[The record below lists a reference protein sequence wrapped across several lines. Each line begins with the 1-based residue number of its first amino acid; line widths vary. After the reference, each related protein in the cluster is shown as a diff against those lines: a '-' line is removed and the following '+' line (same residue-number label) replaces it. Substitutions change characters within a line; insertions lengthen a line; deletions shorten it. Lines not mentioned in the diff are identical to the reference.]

1 MRKPKEIS
9 RLETYGQR
17 VSLFGKSG
25 LAIPICYA
33 TMVDSESVREGELS
47 AMVMEDGTKRFG
59 FMDLET
65 DKFMDMKIS
74 AGLRGRGT
82 IERDYK
88 GIPESRLPDKADRPI
103 IVGDSFEATTQFK
116 EMQGVSEDKLTLRQL
131 ASHAEAIFAESRYE
145 NTAKRNTRGENHKL
159 DNYGKP
165 FDHHKDDTLDFFEK
179 K

>member
-17 VSLFGKSG
+17 VNIFGKSG
-25 LAIPICYA
+25 LAMPICYA
-33 TMVDSESVREGELS
+33 TMVDSENVREGELS
-47 AMVMEDGTKRFG
+47 ALVMEDGTKRFG

-88 GIPESRLPDKADRPI
+88 GIPENRLPDKADRPI
-103 IVGDSFEATTQFK
+103 IVGDSFDVTTQFK

-131 ASHAEAIFAESRYE
+131 ASHAESIFAEAQYE
-145 NTAKRNTRGENHKL
+145 NTAKRNVRGESYTIEKHNET
-159 DNYGKP
+159 
-165 FDHHKDDTLDFFEK
+165 FDHHKDDTLEFFEK